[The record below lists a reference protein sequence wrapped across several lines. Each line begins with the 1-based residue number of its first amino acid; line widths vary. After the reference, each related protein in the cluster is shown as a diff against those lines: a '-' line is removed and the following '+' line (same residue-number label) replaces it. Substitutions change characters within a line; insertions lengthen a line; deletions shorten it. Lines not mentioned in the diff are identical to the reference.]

1 MRIAQENATSYIIR
15 DERKELSWLDRK
27 REQQLARF
35 EVWKNIWTGV
45 AWWLVKMPAYYVMLW
60 VEEKRDT
67 KCCYFFSLLSS
78 SLHSLLSFSFTKYSF
93 FFLSWLT
100 SFHRDA
106 IPEMHLTSVLF
117 FSKKIKRNVYT
128 YKHAGI
134 IKSFRKVQ
142 HVCLLCLLCLQGWNT
157 RGVLQSV
164 SMFLPLPRSS
174 TKIQST
180 SFTRGDP
187 EGRKW
192 YRK

>member
-1 MRIAQENATSYIIR
+1 MRIAQENATSYIITR

-35 EVWKNIWTGV
+35 EVWKNMNWCGLVTG
-45 AWWLVKMPAYYVMLW
+45 KNAYLLCYV
-60 VEEKRDT
+60 VSRGEKRHQMLLLFLSSVEFT
-67 KCCYFFSLLSS
+67 PLCSLLF
-78 SLHSLLSFSFTKYSF
+78 LYKIFV

-142 HVCLLCLLCLQGWNT
+142 HVCLLCLQGWNT